1 MVYNQN
7 LPRGTNPTFT
17 SGSNGANPLIP
28 IERSMQIIETAIEES
43 VVMQFA
49 HREDMGTQLK
59 DMPVLSLMPSAYFVS
74 GGDAGLKQT
83 TAMGWKNKRL
93 VAEEIAVL
101 VAIPNNVLADTSI
114 KLWDRIRP
122 RLGEAVARAFDAA
135 VLFGTNKPASWVDAA
150 LGPGAITA
158 GNTVTHGA
166 SAIDVGD
173 DVNNVIAA
181 VAADGFMP
189 SGIVLAPP
197 LRYTFQ
203 GLRDSQKGLIFQP
216 YDTGSVSSTTFGSSV
231 NARRGTLW
239 GMPASTTLSGIFGDE
254 DVASANAVE
263 LLAVDW
269 DQVYI
274 GIRQDITLDFSNSA
288 IITDASGAV
297 QVNAFQQ
304 DSTIGRLV
312 FRAAYAV
319 PNPTTRMNGTESTR
333 WPAAVMRM
341 AA

>member
-1 MVYNQN
+1 MVYNSN
-7 LPRGTNPTFT
+7 LPRGTNPSFT
-17 SGSNGANPLIP
+17 TGSNGANALIP
-28 IERSMQIIETAIEES
+28 IEHSAKIIDTAIEQS

-59 DMPVLSLMPSAYFVS
+59 DMPVMSLLPTAYFVN
-74 GGDAGLKQT
+74 GDAGLKQT
-83 TAMGWKNKRL
+83 TSAAWKNKRL

-101 VAIPNNVLADTSI
+101 IAIPNNVLMDSSI
-114 KLWDRIRP
+114 KLWDRLRP
-122 RLGEAVARAFDAA
+122 RVGEAIGRAFDAA

-158 GNTVTHGA
+158 SNTVTHGA
-166 SAIDVGD
+166 SSIDVAD

-203 GLRDSQKGLIFQP
+203 GLRDSNKGLIFQP
-216 YDTGSVSSTTFGSSV
+216 NEPGVSTSMFGSSV

-239 GMPASTTLSGIFGDE
+239 GMPASTTLSGIFGEE
-254 DVASANAVE
+254 DTASANAVE
-263 LLAVDW
+263 LFAVDW
-269 DQVYI
+269 DQVYV
-274 GIRQDITLDFSNSA
+274 GIRQDITVDFSPSA
-288 IITDASGAV
+288 VIQDASGAI

-304 DSTIGRLV
+304 DSTIGRFV

-319 PNPTTRMNGTESTR
+319 PNPITRMNGTEATR

>member
-1 MVYNQN
+1 MVYNSN
-7 LPRGTNPTFT
+7 LPRGTNPSFT
-17 SGSNGANPLIP
+17 TGSNGANALIP
-28 IERSMQIIETAIEES
+28 IEKSTKIIETAIEQS
-43 VVMQFA
+43 VVLQFA

-59 DMPVLSLMPSAYFVS
+59 DLPVIAALPTAYVVS
-74 GGDAGLKQT
+74 GDAGIKQT
-83 TAMGWKNKRL
+83 TSMAWKNKRL

-101 VAIPNNVLADTSI
+101 IPIPNNVLADSSI
-114 KLWDRIRP
+114 RLWDKIRP
-122 RLGEAVARAFDAA
+122 RVGEAIARTVDRL
-135 VLFGTNKPASWVDAA
+135 VLFGGADKPASWVDAS

-158 GNTVTHGA
+158 TNTVTHGV
-166 SAIDVGD
+166 STIDVAD

-189 SGIVLAPP
+189 SGIVMAPP

-216 YDTGSVSSTTFGSSV
+216 NDPGVSTTMFGSSV

-239 GMPASTTLSGIFGDE
+239 GMPAMTTLSGVFGDE
-254 DVASANAVE
+254 DTASANAVE

-274 GIRQDITLDFSNSA
+274 GIRQDITVDFSNSA
-288 IITDASGAV
+288 VITDGAGAI
-297 QVNAFQQ
+297 QLNAFQQ
-304 DSTIGRLV
+304 DTTVGRFV
-312 FRAAYAV
+312 FRIAYAV
-319 PNPTTRMNGTESTR
+319 PNPTTRMNATEATR

>member
-1 MVYNQN
+1 MVYNSN
-7 LPRGTNPTFT
+7 LPRGTNPSFT
-17 SGSNGANPLIP
+17 SGSNGANSLIP
-28 IERSMQIIETAIEES
+28 IEYSRKIIETAIEES

-59 DMPVLSLMPSAYFVS
+59 DMPVLSLMPTAYFVS
-74 GGDAGLKQT
+74 GGDTGLKQT
-83 TAMGWKNKRL
+83 TTMAWKNKRL

-135 VLFGTNKPASWVDAA
+135 VLFGTSKPASWVDAA

-158 GNTVTHGA
+158 SNTVTHGA
-166 SAIDVGD
+166 SAIDVAD
-173 DVNNVIAA
+173 DVNNVIAS

-189 SGIVLAPP
+189 SGIVLAPN

-216 YDTGSVSSTTFGSSV
+216 NDPGVSTSMFGSSV
-231 NARRGTLW
+231 NSRRGTLW

-254 DVASANAVE
+254 DTASANAVE

-274 GIRQDITLDFSNSA
+274 GIRQDITFDLSNSA
-288 IITDASGAV
+288 VITDGAGAI
-297 QVNAFQQ
+297 QMNAFQQ
-304 DSTIGRLV
+304 DATIGRLV

-319 PNPTTRMNGTESTR
+319 PNPITRMNGTEATR

>member
-7 LPRGTNPTFT
+7 MPRGTNPSFT
-17 SGSNGANPLIP
+17 SGANSANALIP
-28 IERSMQIIETAIEES
+28 IEKSMKIIETAIEES
-43 VVMQFA
+43 VVMRFA

-59 DMPVLSLMPSAYFVS
+59 DLPVIASLPTAYFVN
-74 GGDAGLKQT
+74 GDAGLKQT
-83 TAMGWKNKRL
+83 TTMAWKNKRL

-101 VAIPNNVLADTSI
+101 IPIPNNVLADSSI
-114 KLWDRIRP
+114 KLWDKIRP
-122 RLGEAVARAFDAA
+122 RVGEAIARAFDAA
-135 VLFGTNKPASWVDAA
+135 VLFGTNKPAGWTDAA

-158 GNTVTHGA
+158 SNTVTHGA
-166 SAIDVGD
+166 SAVDVAD

-189 SGIVLAPP
+189 SGIVMAPP

-216 YDTGSVSSTTFGSSV
+216 NDPGVSTTMFGSSV

-239 GMPASTTLSGIFGDE
+239 GMPAMTTLSGVFGDE
-254 DVASANAVE
+254 DTASANAVE

-274 GIRQDITLDFSNSA
+274 GIRQDITVDFSNSA

-304 DSTIGRLV
+304 DTTIGRFV
-312 FRAAYAV
+312 FRAAYVV
-319 PNPTTRMNGTESTR
+319 PNPTTRMNGTEATR